1 MTVEELIH
9 LLEGC
14 NRNATIEVAFELHSC
29 NRVLMPT
36 YITVVDDG
44 DTDED
49 GEYHWTCTID
59 LGKF

>member
-14 NRNATIEVAFELHSC
+14 NINATIEVAFELHSC

-49 GEYHWTCTID
+49 GEYH
-59 LGKF
+59 

>member
-1 MTVEELIH
+1 
-9 LLEGC
+9 
-14 NRNATIEVAFELHSC
+14 LHSC

-44 DTDED
+44 DIDEN